1 MPLGSGIVSGLMR
14 ILKIGLRKPVTY
26 MYPESPRP
34 VAERFRGLV
43 GMRRDEVT
51 GQLSCVGCGLCETAC
66 PNDVIRIDTSE
77 SLDGTRWVE
86 RYQFDLGRCIFCYL
100 CVESCP
106 VDALQTTRAYHLSTD
121 NRADLLITADEM
133 MRMTQNPDQPLFEH
147 LWRD

>member
-1 MPLGSGIVSGLMR
+1 
-14 ILKIGLRKPVTY
+14 

-34 VAERFRGLV
+34 VAERFRGMV

-51 GQLSCVGCGLCETAC
+51 GQLSCVGCGLCETAR

-77 SLDGTRWVE
+77 ADEGTRWVE

-100 CVESCP
+100 CVEACP
-106 VDALQTTRAYHLSTD
+106 VDALQMTRAYHLSTP
-121 NRADLLITADEM
+121 NRADLILTDDDM
-133 MRMTQNPDQPLFEH
+133 MRMTENPDQPLFEH

>member
-1 MPLGSGIVSGLMR
+1 MAFGTGIMAGLLR
-14 ILKIGLRKPVTY
+14 VLAIGLRKPVTY

-34 VAERFRGLV
+34 VAERFRGMV

-51 GQLSCVGCGLCETAC
+51 GELSCVGCGLCETAC

-77 SLDGTRWVE
+77 TEGGTRWVE

-100 CVESCP
+100 CVEACP
-106 VDALQTTRAYHLSTD
+106 VDALQMTRAYHLSTHD
-121 NRADLLITADEM
+121 RADLILTAPDM
-133 MRMTQNPDQPLFEH
+133 MRMTENPDQPLFEH